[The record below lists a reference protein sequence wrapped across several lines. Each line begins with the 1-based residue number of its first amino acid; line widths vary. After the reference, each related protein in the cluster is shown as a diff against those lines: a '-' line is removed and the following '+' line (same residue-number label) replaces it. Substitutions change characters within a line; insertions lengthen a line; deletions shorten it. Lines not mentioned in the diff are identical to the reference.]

1 MRYAIVI
8 LILGMVSWLA
18 LSGDPQPGQGHVAKS
33 KAQFVEVSRKAGI
46 DSFHHIAGGPQKDY
60 IPEAKGGGVAVFDY
74 DGDGWPDIFLVSG
87 ATFEELENP
96 HAPHPHRNKLYRN
109 NRDGTFTDVTEAA
122 GLGSWGWGMGAAAAD
137 YDNDGCVDL
146 YVTYFGYNRLYHN
159 NCDGTFTDV
168 TSKAGVAAG
177 GWSTGAAWGDYDHDG
192 YLDLYVA
199 RYVDFRREEVPQKGD
214 TPYCQYGGAPVFC
227 GPRGLK
233 PLAGILYHNNG
244 DGTFTDV
251 TRKALGAQVPEC
263 YGFTPLWMDAEN
275 DGWPDLFVACDSTPN
290 LLFHN
295 RGNGTFEEIGATAG
309 CAYSRDGL
317 EQAGM
322 GADFGD
328 YNHDGW
334 LDIFVGHF
342 ADDYNTLY
350 RNMGHGVFTDV
361 TEEAQILWTSWPMV
375 SWATKF
381 IDYDLD
387 GWPDLFIT
395 NGHVYPEADQ
405 WHMDVG
411 YKQHPQV
418 LQNQRDGTFR
428 DVTASLGGD
437 LLREGLERGAAFGV
451 LDNDGDMDVVVNI
464 LDGTP
469 WLLRCDSP
477 PDAQW
482 ILVRLI
488 GTRSN
493 RDGLG
498 ARVIVR
504 AGGLEQMQEVHQSGG
519 FCSSNDPRAL
529 FGLGTSAMIDEL
541 EVRWPSGL
549 VQRFAHVKSRQILT
563 IKEGENSFHVWPLH
577 AAGSKN

>member
-1 MRYAIVI
+1 M
-8 LILGMVSWLA
+8 L
-18 LSGDPQPGQGHVAKS
+18 
-33 KAQFVEVSRKAGI
+33 
-46 DSFHHIAGGPQKDY
+46 
-60 IPEAKGGGVAVFDY
+60 
-74 DGDGWPDIFLVSG
+74 
-87 ATFEELENP
+87 
-96 HAPHPHRNKLYRN
+96 
-109 NRDGTFTDVTEAA
+109 
-122 GLGSWGWGMGAAAAD
+122 
-137 YDNDGCVDL
+137 
-146 YVTYFGYNRLYHN
+146 
-159 NCDGTFTDV
+159 
-168 TSKAGVAAG
+168 
-177 GWSTGAAWGDYDHDG
+177 
-192 YLDLYVA
+192 
-199 RYVDFRREEVPQKGD
+199 FRS
-214 TPYCQYGGAPVFC
+214 
-227 GPRGLK
+227 
-233 PLAGILYHNNG
+233 
-244 DGTFTDV
+244 
-251 TRKALGAQVPEC
+251 
-263 YGFTPLWMDAEN
+263 EN

-290 LLFHN
+290 LFFHN

-361 TEEAQILWTSWPMV
+361 TEEAQILWTSWPML

-405 WHMDVG
+405 WHMDAG

-437 LLREGLERGAAFGV
+437 LLREGLGRGAAFGV
-451 LDNDGDMDVVVNI
+451 LDNDGDIDVVVNI

-529 FGLGTSAMIDEL
+529 FGLGSSAMIDEL

-549 VQRFAHVKSRQILT
+549 VQRFAHVKSRQIVT
-563 IKEGENSFHVWPLH
+563 IKEGESSLHVWPLH

>member
-1 MRYAIVI
+1 
-8 LILGMVSWLA
+8 
-18 LSGDPQPGQGHVAKS
+18 
-33 KAQFVEVSRKAGI
+33 
-46 DSFHHIAGGPQKDY
+46 
-60 IPEAKGGGVAVFDY
+60 
-74 DGDGWPDIFLVSG
+74 
-87 ATFEELENP
+87 
-96 HAPHPHRNKLYRN
+96 
-109 NRDGTFTDVTEAA
+109 
-122 GLGSWGWGMGAAAAD
+122 
-137 YDNDGCVDL
+137 
-146 YVTYFGYNRLYHN
+146 
-159 NCDGTFTDV
+159 
-168 TSKAGVAAG
+168 
-177 GWSTGAAWGDYDHDG
+177 
-192 YLDLYVA
+192 
-199 RYVDFRREEVPQKGD
+199 
-214 TPYCQYGGAPVFC
+214 
-227 GPRGLK
+227 
-233 PLAGILYHNNG
+233 
-244 DGTFTDV
+244 V
-251 TRKALGAQVPEC
+251 TRKALGTQVPEC

-290 LLFHN
+290 LMFHN

-361 TEEAQILWTSWPMV
+361 TEEAKILWTSWPMV

-387 GWPDLFIT
+387 GWPDLFIV

-437 LLREGLERGAAFGV
+437 LLREGLGRGAAFGV
-451 LDNDGDMDVVVNI
+451 LDNDGDIDVVVNI

-541 EVRWPSGL
+541 EVRWPSGP
-549 VQRFAHVKSRQILT
+549 VQRFAHVKSRQIVT
-563 IKEGENSFHVWPLH
+563 IKEGENSLHVWPLQ